1 MLAGDDSELGI
12 SDPSLGIKHSA
23 LTIVVEAV
31 GFISLTSGAEAG
43 EVISAESPK
52 M

>member
-23 LTIVVEAV
+23 LTIVEAV